1 MDEYDEFFSERIS
14 SSTSPWAS
22 TFQLNGLP
30 LFSVKAQQLKEKPEL
45 AFLKEEG
52 TEVIQ
57 MMLSGYSGRDIDEE
71 MFVSQFPGTDA
82 QRNKI

>member
-1 MDEYDEFFSERIS
+1 M
-14 SSTSPWAS
+14 
-22 TFQLNGLP
+22 
-30 LFSVKAQQLKEKPEL
+30 KAQQLKEKPEL